1 MKARS
6 NEDFPFLISH
16 FSLVIEDNFVIDKAF
31 VSNGKGKM
39 RNGKWKIWSTTSV
52 ATKN

>member
-6 NEDFPFLISH
+6 NKDFPFLISH
-16 FSLVIEDNFVIDKAF
+16 FSLVIADDFVIDTAF
-31 VSNGKGKM
+31 VSNGKCKM
-39 RNGKWKIWSTTSV
+39 KNEKWKIWRTTSV